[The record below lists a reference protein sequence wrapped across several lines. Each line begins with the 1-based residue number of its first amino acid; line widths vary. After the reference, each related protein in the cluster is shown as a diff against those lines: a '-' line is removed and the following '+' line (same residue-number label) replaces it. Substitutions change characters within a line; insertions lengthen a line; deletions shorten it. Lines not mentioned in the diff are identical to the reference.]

1 MSTKTA
7 QKTTASKKEFNLT
20 PVLTMWCYKGKAKGS
35 VKYLSGKTDSDKP
48 VKLKGFFNGKKK
60 NPKEPD
66 IRIYTEIEK
75 GVLSKEEFISLWV
88 KVSKGGKKY
97 ISGKLGDKWVTGFF
111 NSRAEINGIIPYFT
125 VYYSDSEQKSE
136 KTDTNEYKTPVTPD
150 FEEIEDV
157 DDDLPF

>member
-20 PVLTMWCYKGKAKGS
+20 PVLTMWIYKGKNN
-35 VKYLSGKTDSDKP
+35 VKYLSGKTDVPEGHTS

-66 IRIYTEIEK
+66 IRIYKQLDK
-75 GVLSKEEFISLWV
+75 GVLEKDEFISLWV

-97 ISGKLGDKWVTGFF
+97 LSGKLGDKWVTGFF
-111 NSRAEINGIIPYFT
+111 NSKAEIGGIIPYFT
-125 VYYSDSEQKSE
+125 IYLSDSEKAE
-136 KTDTNEYKTPVTPD
+136 GKTDVPEVV
-150 FEEIEDV
+150 EEITDDV
-157 DDDLPF
+157 DNDLPF

>member
-20 PVLTMWCYKGKAKGS
+20 PVLTMWIYKGKNG
-35 VKYLSGKTDSDKP
+35 VKYLSGKTEDG

-66 IRIYTEIEK
+66 IRIYKQLDK
-75 GVLSKEEFISLWV
+75 GVLEKDEFISLWV

-111 NSRAEINGIIPYFT
+111 NSKAEIGGIIPYFN
-125 VYYSDSEQKSE
+125 VYFSESKEETKSDIPEG
-136 KTDTNEYKTPVTPD
+136 V
-150 FEEIEDV
+150 EEIGAED
-157 DDDLPF
+157 DNDLPF

>member
-7 QKTTASKKEFNLT
+7 QKNTAKTKEFNLT
-20 PVLTMWCYKGKAKGS
+20 PVLTMWIYKGKND
-35 VKYLSGKTDSDKP
+35 VKYLSGKTPDG

-66 IRIYTEIEK
+66 IRIYTQLDK
-75 GVLSKEEFISLWV
+75 GVLSKDEFISLWV

-111 NSRAEINGIIPYFT
+111 NAKAEIGGIIPYIN
-125 VYYSDSEQKSE
+125 VYFSNNDE
-136 KTDTNEYKTPVTPD
+136 KTDNVEALKPD
-150 FEEIEDV
+150 VPEGVEEIET